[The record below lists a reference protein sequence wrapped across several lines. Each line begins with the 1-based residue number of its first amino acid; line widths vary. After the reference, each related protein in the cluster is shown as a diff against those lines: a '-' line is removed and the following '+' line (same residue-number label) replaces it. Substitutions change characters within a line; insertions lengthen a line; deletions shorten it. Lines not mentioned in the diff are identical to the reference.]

1 MSDKKVKTIDM
12 NSKKKKLV
20 KNPSSYSKDGNNKKN
35 SLYFS
40 SEEQI
45 IKEMDDPNNEMLK
58 DSLATIISIN
68 HNLTSLN
75 KEYNDLKEKMALTE
89 KEVDEILKKT
99 SIKYNTVYKYIP
111 YLKGLDTLVDDYL
124 TKINDKH
131 DSPVVVEQ
139 NELYEQLYN
148 CLGHDSYTKILKVFE
163 YYCLFGK
170 SYSNY
175 TMEYSQF
182 CSLFVQNNLYEST
195 LPKSELEVIYNRIK
209 KNTTNKNV
217 TFTEFLQ
224 IFNEMSKHLYAWEDK
239 EILRIKH
246 LINNHFSNLPCL
258 AKTTQEK
265 KNERW
270 YFLLE
275 SDDIRSVVKDY
286 LNFLYDW
293 FSKNSSSNFRV
304 DMETFIKMAQLK
316 KMVPVFLYNKEVV
329 STFNFVKYQKK
340 NLYSKNTFDFRL
352 FVESVC
358 LLSLQAC
365 EKYLEEGG
373 EINQQNPDE
382 ELTKSQRNKNITPAE
397 KLRIFLNFISQK

>member
-1 MSDKKVKTIDM
+1 M
-12 NSKKKKLV
+12 
-20 KNPSSYSKDGNNKKN
+20 
-35 SLYFS
+35 
-40 SEEQI
+40 
-45 IKEMDDPNNEMLK
+45 
-58 DSLATIISIN
+58 
-68 HNLTSLN
+68 
-75 KEYNDLKEKMALTE
+75 
-89 KEVDEILKKT
+89 
-99 SIKYNTVYKYIP
+99 
-111 YLKGLDTLVDDYL
+111 
-124 TKINDKH
+124 
-131 DSPVVVEQ
+131 
-139 NELYEQLYN
+139 
-148 CLGHDSYTKILKVFE
+148 
-163 YYCLFGK
+163 
-170 SYSNY
+170 
-175 TMEYSQF
+175 
-182 CSLFVQNNLYEST
+182 
-195 LPKSELEVIYNRIK
+195 
-209 KNTTNKNV
+209 
-217 TFTEFLQ
+217 
-224 IFNEMSKHLYAWEDK
+224 
-239 EILRIKH
+239 
-246 LINNHFSNLPCL
+246 INNQFSNLPCL

-316 KMVPVFLYNKEVV
+316 KMVPVFLSNKEVV

-340 NLYSKNTFDFRL
+340 NLYPKNTFDFRL